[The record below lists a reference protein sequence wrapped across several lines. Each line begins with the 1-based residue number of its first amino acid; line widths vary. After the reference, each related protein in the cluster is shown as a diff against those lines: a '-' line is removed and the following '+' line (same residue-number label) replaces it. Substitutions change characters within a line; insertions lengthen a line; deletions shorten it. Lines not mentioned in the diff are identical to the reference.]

1 MAFFAVT
8 LFALLLALLAAA
20 AYGVALYN
28 GLIGVRHQV
37 DQAWSNIDVLL
48 KQRHDELPKLIDV
61 VRSFAGHER
70 ELLDRLTAL
79 RARAGSGEPDTRRL
93 AAEDALS
100 HGIGRLLATAEAYP
114 ELKSMTG
121 YLELQRRVSGLE
133 EQIAHRREYYN
144 AAVNT
149 NNVRMEQFP
158 DMLLAGAARLAARP
172 LFEAQARERAGVD
185 VGALLA
191 GRAATPPAAVR

>member
-1 MAFFAVT
+1 VAVFAVIV
-8 LFALLLALLAAA
+8 FALLLLLAGAA
-20 AYGVALYN
+20 AYGVAIYN
-28 GLIGVRHQV
+28 GLVGVKHQV

-61 VRSFAGHER
+61 VKSHAGYER
-70 ELLDRLTAL
+70 ELVARITEL
-79 RARAGSGEPDTRRL
+79 RARTGSGGPDAQRL

-100 HGIGRLLATAEAYP
+100 QGIGRLLATAEAYP
-114 ELKSMTG
+114 DLKASG
-121 YLELQRRVSGLE
+121 AYLELQRRISGLE

-144 AAVNT
+144 AAVNL

-158 DMLLAGAARLAARP
+158 DVLLVGVAGLSRRALFAAT
-172 LFEAQARERAGVD
+172 EKEQGDVN

-191 GRAATPPAAVR
+191 G

>member
-1 MAFFAVT
+1 MATFAVI
-8 LFALLLALLAAA
+8 LFALLLFAFTVG

-28 GLIGVRHQV
+28 GLVGVKHQI

-61 VRSFAGHER
+61 VKGHAGYER
-70 ELLDRLTAL
+70 QLLEQLTTL
-79 RARAGSGEPDTRRL
+79 RARAGSGAPDAQRL
-93 AAEDALS
+93 AAENELS
-100 HGIGRLLATAEAYP
+100 RGIGRLLATAEAYP
-114 ELKSMTG
+114 DLKASG
-121 YLELQRRVSGLE
+121 AYLELQRRISALE

-144 AAVNT
+144 AAVNV

-158 DMLLAGAARLAARP
+158 DALLAGMAGLIVRP
-172 LFEAQARERAGVD
+172 LFAAEVQERADVN

-191 GRAATPPAAVR
+191 R

>member
-1 MAFFAVT
+1 MAMIVVI
-8 LFALLLALLAAA
+8 LFALLLLALAVV

-28 GLIGVRHQV
+28 GLVGVKHQV

-61 VRSFAGHER
+61 VRGHAGYER
-70 ELLDRLTAL
+70 ELLDKLTTL
-79 RARAGSGEPDTRRL
+79 RARAGSGAPDAQRL
-93 AAEDALS
+93 AAEDALTR
-100 HGIGRLLATAEAYP
+100 GIGRLLATAEAYP
-114 ELKSMTG
+114 DLEASTS
-121 YLELQRRVSGLE
+121 YLELQRRISGLE

-144 AAVNT
+144 AAVNL

-158 DMLLAGAARLAARP
+158 DVLLVGPAGLIRRP
-172 LFEAQARERAGVD
+172 LFAAEAQERADVN

-191 GRAATPPAAVR
+191 R